1 MFIAA
6 ARSLSSGVQSSGG
19 GRPRNKETHR
29 GSTVSSC
36 REYGFLPTIV
46 FGGPAQIAWPGKGA
60 PQFPHSVDS
69 LPQKSRICGRILLS
83 SLFSLSSLVE
93 CSGEPRFLIVWFDIH
108 DAPRWAV
115 IHSYTVIH
123 YSPTGISGFCENWVL
138 FIKKKTISGFW
149 VFISMQFEFFIIGFY
164 KKALNKPKKAL
175 RD

>member
-138 FIKKKTISGFW
+138 FIKKKNDFRILSFHKYAIW
-149 VFISMQFEFFIIGFY
+149 VFILLYM
-164 KKALNKPKKAL
+164 KALKRSKEA
-175 RD
+175 